1 MKKSITL
8 IGTLM
13 VAILVLTACG
23 GSKSE
28 GEADA
33 SELGWDDA
41 VQSVNEAKTAQE
53 KFDII
58 GRYAFKE
65 GYVSTDIKYD
75 LNNATFDSDGNVDES
90 KTPIDQINVNTKLSD
105 NFTQNLM
112 VKKFLRS
119 STEVLEATKDVQYN
133 NIFIGA
139 MATFTDQYGK
149 ESEDYAAKLN
159 ISKDEVNKIDFE
171 NFLFDNLDGVADLWV
186 NPTIEYKGNE

>member
-13 VAILVLTACG
+13 VALLVLTACG

-33 SELGWDDA
+33 SELGWDEA
-41 VQSVNEAKTAQE
+41 VQSVDEAKTAQE

-186 NPTIEYKGNE
+186 NPAIEYKGNE

>member
-8 IGTLM
+8 IGTLI
-13 VAILVLTACG
+13 VALLVLTACG
-23 GSKSE
+23 GSKSKE
-28 GEADA
+28 ESDP

-41 VQSVNEAKTAQE
+41 IQSVNEAETAQE

-65 GYVSTDIKYD
+65 DYESTDIHYD
-75 LNNATFDSDGNVDES
+75 LSNATFDSDGNVDKS
-90 KTPIDQINVNTKLSD
+90 KTPIDQINVNTKLRD

-112 VKKFLRS
+112 VKNFLRS

-139 MATFTDQYGK
+139 MATFTDQYGN
-149 ESEDYAAKLN
+149 ENEEYAAKLN
-159 ISKDEVNKIDFE
+159 IPKSEVDKIDFE
-171 NFLFDNLDGVADLWV
+171 NFLYGNLDGVADLWV
-186 NPTIEYKGNE
+186 NPSIEYKGNK

>member
-8 IGTLM
+8 IGALM

-28 GEADA
+28 GDADP

-41 VQSVNEAKTAQE
+41 VQSVNDAKTAQE

-75 LNNATFDSDGNVDES
+75 LNNASFDSDGNVDES
-90 KTPIDQINVNTKLSD
+90 KTPIDQINVNTKLND

-171 NFLFDNLDGVADLWV
+171 NFLFDNLDGIADLWV
-186 NPTIEYKGNE
+186 NPSIEYKGNK